1 MNQQQWEQW
10 LKESIADVRL
20 DDQERKDL
28 KQKLAHLNCSDE
40 ERAYLRNQSFRLAHE
55 AVESGEDACQVIR
68 WLERVVKI
76 LDTARET
83 QVNEIAGSWFSPG
96 KDCFNGIVE
105 QLKLARNHIDI
116 CVFTIADDDLTK
128 HIIKAHERGVEVR
141 VITDRNKRF
150 DAGSD
155 VDYLAR
161 KGVQVKIDT
170 SDYHMHHK
178 FAIFDGMRM
187 INGSFNWTRSASRY
201 NQEDITLTDDQ
212 RFITAFQQQFEKL
225 WKQFPRHRSNEH

>member
-1 MNQQQWEQW
+1 MNLQQWQQW
-10 LKESIADVRL
+10 LKESLADVRL

-28 KQKLAHLNCSDE
+28 KQKLAQLNCSDE
-40 ERAYLRNQSFRLAHE
+40 ERAYLRNQAFRLAHE
-55 AVESGEDACQVIR
+55 AVESGEDARQVIR
-68 WLERVVKI
+68 WLERIVKI

-83 QVNEIAGSWFSPG
+83 QVSEIAGSWFSPG
-96 KDCFNGIVE
+96 KACFNGIVE
-105 QLKLARNHIDI
+105 QLKLAQHHIDI

-128 HIIKAHERGVEVR
+128 HILQAHERGVEVR

-150 DAGSD
+150 DVGSD

-178 FAIFDGMRM
+178 FAIFDGIRM

-201 NQEDITLTDDQ
+201 NQEDITLTDDE

-225 WKQFPRHRSNEH
+225 WRQFPRHRSNEH